1 MHTNVSTEYK
11 YTRIPSFC
19 MSLNYIVSDY
29 YIILRKFYHW
39 YVLLLLLPYYVSFCP
54 CYLGAYS
61 RTVDNQCPLEPSS
74 ASANQSVNCWNETVV
89 VDGVI

>member
-1 MHTNVSTEYK
+1 MSTEYK

-19 MSLNYIVSDY
+19 MSLNYIIVSDY
-29 YIILRKFYHW
+29 YIILRKFYHGMF
-39 YVLLLLLPYYVSFCP
+39 YYYYYRIMFSFCP